1 MSTKSMSLALK
12 LAALCLAPCLA
23 LSSLDA
29 RAAGEYS
36 RQYESC
42 MTQAQST
49 TATVGCIG
57 DEVEIQDKRLN
68 KAYQALMPTLKPE
81 RQKKLRALQRQWLQF
96 RDANCAFYL
105 DPEGGTITR
114 ITGSRCILDMTASRA
129 DELEALLFQ

>member
-12 LAALCLAPCLA
+12 LAAMCLA
-23 LSSLDA
+23 LGGVDA

-96 RDANCAFYL
+96 RDTNCAFYL

-114 ITGSRCILDMTASRA
+114 ITESHCILDMTASRA
-129 DELEALLFQ
+129 DELEALLSQ